1 MKLRKLF
8 LIAAVAAPLVFFQGC
23 SKDDDD
29 GGTEIVNGD
38 GNGTN
43 NGSTSTNDDKPT
55 NGDGTNNGDNSGANN
70 GGDTH
75 SDLSELDW
83 KVEWDY
89 ISDEFFPS
97 WTYMQLINNQYADI
111 PECVSISIPKESE
124 GARIKLTVEGNEF
137 MSQTV
142 VEETV
147 TEDMIKNEYYSP
159 DLNWKQDA
167 LVNAG
172 TPGFF
177 NLNAVLEINGK
188 VVQRFN
194 KRVNYHSIN
203 ECVFFVTGTDESYLD
218 LRPMYSIYVN
228 EDNPNIDKILK
239 QCLALGDNRQFI
251 GNQGSKDDVL
261 NQMWWVWQYFSM
273 RGTTYSS
280 IATTS
285 SNVVESSDGT
295 KISSQYVRFF
305 DQCYNEKQANCVDG
319 SCLLASI
326 YQKIGLNV
334 ALVLVPGHCFL
345 VVRPKTSDV
354 KGNEDENIVFLET
367 TRMGNTQIDG
377 VQYNPNN
384 RDDNWA
390 LFQDAIKVANDEIE
404 YYLNEYGTNGAN
416 IFVYID
422 DARASGFK
430 PIQRTQEINVDVLDS
445 PEVTEFTPSVDQFSF
460 NKSEHKYIG
469 YYNNENDTN
478 DETDYGYRY
487 TIGFSLSYPNAEST
501 TETGFI
507 IGDALYFN
515 SNGAVGQGCRR
526 RWQYPQST
534 SSGSIYYYSNL
545 TSATVY
551 VQGYC
556 IDKYGNYH
564 WSSIKQVDCVYSA
577 LGTK

>member
-1 MKLRKLF
+1 MLLALLGITTF
-8 LIAAVAAPLVFFQGC
+8 SQGC

-29 GGTEIVNGD
+29 GGTEVVNGGSTPND
-38 GNGTN
+38 GKTTNENGSNNGDNPGTN
-43 NGSTSTNDDKPT
+43 NGGETKT
-55 NGDGTNNGDNSGANN
+55 
-70 GGDTH
+70 
-75 SDLSELDW
+75 DLTALDW

-89 ISDEFFPS
+89 ISDDFFPS

-111 PECVSISIPKESE
+111 PECVTISIPKESE

-137 MSQTV
+137 MNQTV
-142 VEETV
+142 VEETI
-147 TEDMIKNEYYSP
+147 TEDMTKKGDFSP

-167 LVNAG
+167 LVNAS

-203 ECVFFVTGTDESYLD
+203 ECVSYVIGTEEGEIGD
-218 LRPMYSIYVN
+218 LSPLFSIYVN

-239 QCLALGDNRQFI
+239 QCLALGENRQFI

-273 RGTTYSS
+273 RGTKYSS
-280 IATTS
+280 ITTNS
-285 SNVVESSDGT
+285 SNVVESADGT
-295 KISSQYVRFF
+295 KIYNQSVRFF

-319 SCLLASI
+319 SCMLASI
-326 YQKIGLNV
+326 YRKIDLDV

-345 VVRPKTSDV
+345 AVRPQTSDV
-354 KGNEDENIVFLET
+354 KGQEDENVIFLET
-367 TRMGNTQIDG
+367 TCMGNTQIDN

-384 RDDNWA
+384 EGDNWA
-390 LFQDAIKVANDEIE
+390 LFQYAIDYADYEVED
-404 YYLNEYGTNGAN
+404 YLNKYGTDEVKLVFIGN
-416 IFVYID
+416 
-422 DARASGFK
+422 ARAVGFK
-430 PIQRTQEINVDVLDS
+430 PIQRTQEINVEVLDA
-445 PEVTEFTPSVDQFSF
+445 PIVTNYTPSVDNVSF

-469 YYNNENDTN
+469 YYNNENDANDQTN
-478 DETDYGYRY
+478 YDYRY
-487 TIGFSLSYPNAEST
+487 TIGFTLSYPNVEST
-501 TETGFI
+501 SETGFI
-507 IGDALYFN
+507 IGDASFFN
-515 SNGAVGQGCRR
+515 SNGAVGQGCLRS
-526 RWQYPQST
+526 WQNSQST
-534 SSGSIYYYSNL
+534 SSGTMYYYSNY
-545 TSATVY
+545 TSATVL
-551 VQGYC
+551 VQGFC